1 MSRAKLSDAVACGV
15 VSDAVYS
22 YDAATR
28 ILGLDVTTLRRACRL
43 EGLRY
48 AEVGN
53 QRKLFRGSWLIEWI
67 ESRAARAGEVRESD
81 AAA

>member
-1 MSRAKLSDAVACGV
+1 MSRAKLSDAVACGIV
-15 VSDAVYS
+15 ADAVYS

-43 EGLRY
+43 EGLRF

-53 QRKLFRGSWLIEWI
+53 QRKVFRGSWLMDWI
-67 ESRAARAGEVRESD
+67 ERRGERASDGAES
-81 AAA
+81 AA